1 MKLFREIFFAG
12 SPCKV
17 PYFCYIFIINSIIFI
32 KNGYFFIEKS
42 LFPVYCSAQPKKEKK
57 MNGNDTIEIPARKVK
72 VTDSAD
78 ICIVG
83 GSCTGV
89 FAAVRAAR
97 LGAKV
102 ILVEEQ
108 NRFGG
113 VATCGLVGMW
123 HSVYDITGEKQV
135 IGGLTFE
142 MLERLE
148 KRGAV
153 SEFRDPAESRR
164 WGIRLNSEEL
174 TLELDAMVLEQKN
187 IRVYLQTRYSE
198 TVRKPDGTLEALV
211 LENKSGRFAVRAD
224 AFIDASGDAI
234 LCRDAGFPLHF
245 PAHPQPPTA
254 CARFSGWDTLGK
266 FNLKEI
272 CDQHRDE
279 FPDLPCGYAW
289 SMDIPG
295 STLMMFAGTRV
306 MHCDCSDADEIT
318 RGEFESRKQIRALM
332 DLFRKI
338 RPDSKLALE
347 TLPSVLGIREG
358 GHIRS
363 LAPLRGEEMLAGTDF
378 PDTIGCG
385 TYPVDIHGNEDE
397 SISFMYLTGQ
407 KLVYKASRLVSEE
420 RWLPEGKILPFYRIP
435 LRCLIPEGTRN
446 VISAGRMLDADP
458 VAFGAVRVMVNLNQC
473 GEAAGV
479 AAWQAVHHRCGIAET
494 DFRETRRL
502 LAAGGSCFA

>member
-1 MKLFREIFFAG
+1 MIL
-12 SPCKV
+12 
-17 PYFCYIFIINSIIFI
+17 I
-32 KNGYFFIEKS
+32 KNDLFFIEKRC
-42 LFPVYCSAQPKKEKK
+42 FPGYFSRIRKKQEES
-57 MNGNDTIEIPARKVK
+57 MNGNDMIEIPARNVK
-72 VTDSAD
+72 VADSAD

-102 ILVEEQ
+102 ILVEQQ

-153 SEFRDPAESRR
+153 SEFREPVESRK
-164 WGIRLNSEEL
+164 WGIRLNCEEL
-174 TLELDAMVLEQKN
+174 TLELDALVLEQKN
-187 IRVYLQTRYSE
+187 IRVYFQTRFSE
-198 TVRKPDGTLEALV
+198 VIRKPDGKVEALV

-224 AFIDASGDAI
+224 VFIDASGDAV

-266 FNLKEI
+266 FDLKEI
-272 CDQHRDE
+272 CDQYRSE

-289 SMDIPG
+289 SMQIPG
-295 STLMMFAGTRV
+295 SSLMMFAGTRV

-338 RPDSKLALE
+338 RPEAKLALE

-363 LAPLRGEEMLAGTDF
+363 LYPLRGEELLAGTDF

-397 SISFMYLTGQ
+397 SISFMRLTGE
-407 KLVYKASRLVSEE
+407 KLVYKASRLVSQE

-435 LRCLIPEGTRN
+435 LRCLIPEGTSN

-479 AAWQAVHHRCGIAET
+479 AAWQAVHHHCGIAEI
-494 DFRETRRL
+494 DFSETRRL
-502 LAAGGSCFA
+502 LTAGGSCFA